1 MHAKGNG
8 DVCRFT
14 EGRVLGSVMAFAEMI
29 HTIAI
34 EREDQGNVWAWV
46 TTENSQISNYDMH

>member
-1 MHAKGNG
+1 MHAKSNG

-14 EGRVLGSVMAFAEMI
+14 EGRMLGSVMAFAEMI

-34 EREDQGNVWAWV
+34 QTEDQGS
-46 TTENSQISNYDMH
+46 E